1 MDNQAR
7 EHGQSNFNNPGFRL
21 IGIGADF
28 DILPELRVSTNVN
41 YMEFDTTAVLEVA
54 RNQQEISP
62 EIGVDLSIAAIY
74 RPFFSQNVVFR
85 LSGAAL
91 LPGAGFTDLYGEQK
105 ENDDYYLSLQG
116 NLVLTY

>member
-1 MDNQAR
+1 M
-7 EHGQSNFNNPGFRL
+7 

-28 DILPELRVSTNVN
+28 DILPELRISTNAN
-41 YMEFDTTAVLEVA
+41 YMEFDTTTVLEVA

-105 ENDDYYLSLQG
+105 ENDDYYLSIQG